1 MVALPASLPRER
13 VALGTFLFAAAM
25 IWAGA
30 LIALRR
36 PDQIMNPEVWNE
48 DGIFVIPQII
58 QGGFFSIFEPV
69 NGYLIIPSRMITWL
83 SLQGPLEYYP
93 TISTALGVFAQA
105 ACVAAVAVAPTMLR
119 WPALCAAL
127 MVFLP
132 MDPEVYVLP
141 QYTFWWTTTLLFLA
155 LIWTPAAAPIWRNV
169 FIVIGGFS
177 SPMAIVL
184 LPLFGL
190 RLAYTRAREDAI
202 ALAVVAAVSI
212 VQLYFILLGD
222 PAQTE
227 SFALADVLPT
237 ISVFFAGWTA
247 FAAHPHALWLG
258 LGVCV
263 VLASGLAVLPREDQF
278 YYLLTGLMVWAA
290 IASAV
295 LRAPIEIMSPVGNGP
310 RYFFLPLV
318 LMAWM
323 LVWLLASRKAI
334 AMTASAAVLLTA
346 VPVTWTH
353 YQRGQEGLQP
363 WVEAVQACRQG
374 GHEMPVHH
382 NGQSVHQHLVPYDQS
397 WCGR

>member
-1 MVALPASLPRER
+1 MVVLPASLPREK
-13 VALGTFLFAAAM
+13 ATLGAFTFAAIM

-36 PDQIMNPEVWNE
+36 PDQIVNPEVWNE

-58 QGGFFSIFEPV
+58 QGGFLSVFEPV
-69 NGYLIIPSRMITWL
+69 NGYLIIPSRLITWL
-83 SLQGPLEYYP
+83 SLQAPLEYYP
-93 TISTALGVFAQA
+93 TISTALGVTAQT

-119 WPALCAAL
+119 WPVLCAAL

-155 LIWTPAAAPIWRNV
+155 LIWVSAAAPIWRNA

-177 SPMAIVL
+177 SPLAIVL

-190 RLAYTRAREDAI
+190 RLAFTRAREDVI
-202 ALAVVAAVSI
+202 ALAIVAAVSI

-222 PAQTE
+222 PANTE

-237 ISVFFAGWTA
+237 ISIFFSGWTV
-247 FAAHPHALWLG
+247 FAEHPRALWVG
-258 LGVCV
+258 LAVCA
-263 VLASGLAVLPREDQF
+263 VLASGLLVLRGEERF
-278 YYLLTGLMVWAA
+278 FYLLTGLMLGGAV
-290 IASAV
+290 ASSV

-318 LMAWM
+318 LIAWM

-334 AMTASAAVLLTA
+334 AMTASAAVVLCA
-346 VPVTWTH
+346 APVSWA
-353 YQRGQEGLQP
+353 YYPRGQEQIQP
-363 WVEAVQACRQG
+363 WAEAVQDCRQG

-382 NGQSVHQHLVPYDQS
+382 NGQAFHQHLVPYDQS
-397 WCGR
+397 WCL